1 MSLLYRTHV
10 LRGDKRPPMLSV
22 VCCLL
27 SVVCCLLSVVCCL
40 LSVVR
45 CPSSFPYP
53 FTTLVPSA
61 KAFSKFPVVLKMSA
75 LAEMLSM

>member
-10 LRGDKRPPMLSV
+10 LRGDKRPP
-22 VCCLL
+22 CCLL
-27 SVVCCLLSVVCCL
+27 PIAHCP

-45 CPSSFPYP
+45 CPLPFPYP

>member
-10 LRGDKRPPMLSV
+10 LRGDKPPMLSA
-22 VCCLL
+22 VCCP
-27 SVVCCLLSVVCCL
+27 

-45 CPSSFPYP
+45 RPLPFPYP

>member
-10 LRGDKRPPMLSV
+10 LRGDKRPL
-22 VCCLL
+22 CCLL
-27 SVVCCLLSVVCCL
+27 SVVCCLLSVVCRPL
-40 LSVVR
+40 
-45 CPSSFPYP
+45 PFPYP